1 MWRSGTQRLE
11 GGGGGQSFQ
20 ECACWRARKDWS
32 QTTFGPK
39 SLSRVVKFL
48 YNSPL
53 MPKHPRKRQK
63 TTNDSYDVQRALV
76 DDSSKDDEE
85 RRLESLLFG
94 TKFVPSAQVLQDVGS
109 KELQNLTDTDVIN
122 SYITPDF
129 FSDLSSYFMWTTGSH
144 PRFPTLPSTSVGM
157 GTRDHQRG
165 HSMKMMKTAVKAR
178 QILNQSQIRTKN
190 RIL

>member
-1 MWRSGTQRLE
+1 
-11 GGGGGQSFQ
+11 
-20 ECACWRARKDWS
+20 
-32 QTTFGPK
+32 
-39 SLSRVVKFL
+39 
-48 YNSPL
+48 

-109 KELQNLTDTDVIN
+109 KELQNLTDTDVII

-129 FSDLSSYFMWTTGSH
+129 FC
-144 PRFPTLPSTSVGM
+144 
-157 GTRDHQRG
+157 
-165 HSMKMMKTAVKAR
+165 
-178 QILNQSQIRTKN
+178 
-190 RIL
+190 